1 MINRHEEF
9 RFCFRAE
16 RDMQTG
22 EILLSMENLSVSFDT
37 SEGVVHAV
45 NDVSLEIKKGEIVG
59 LVGESG
65 CGKSVT
71 ALSILRLLPIPPAR
85 IDGGR
90 ILFKGTNLLTLPE
103 DEMRALRGRAISMVF
118 QDPMTSLNPVF
129 KVGFQI
135 REMIQTHFPEM
146 DREAVEKRAVEL
158 LRMVKIPSPEHRM
171 ASYPHELSGGLRQRV
186 MIAMAL
192 ACNPELMIADEPT
205 TALDV
210 TIQAQILTLIQE
222 LQKTL
227 GMSVLLITHDLGIV
241 AQTTQRVVV
250 MYAGKVVEM
259 AETYELFKSPFH
271 PYTQGLLRS
280 LPGRYVEIKGKR
292 PLPSIPGMV
301 PTLIDLP
308 RGCTFRERCDQAFGK
323 CEEAMP
329 PLVSSNGTG
338 HLVRCWHHAREER

>member
-1 MINRHEEF
+1 ML
-9 RFCFRAE
+9 RFISGRNV
-16 RDMQTG
+16 QTK
-22 EILLSMENLSVSFDT
+22 ETLLAIEGLKVSFET

-45 NDVSLEIKKGEIVG
+45 NDVSLTIQRGEIVG

-85 IDGGR
+85 IEQGTIR
-90 ILFKGTNLLTLPE
+90 FKGTNLLELSE
-103 DEMRALRGRAISMVF
+103 HEMRTLRGRAISMVF

-129 KVGFQI
+129 KIGFQL
-135 REMIQTHFPEM
+135 REMIQTHFPEI
-146 DREAVEKRAVEL
+146 DRTTADKRAVEL
-158 LRMVKIPSPEHRM
+158 LKLVRIPSPESRM
-171 ASYPHELSGGLRQRV
+171 VAYPHELSGGLRQRV

-192 ACNPELMIADEPT
+192 ACDPELMIADEPT

-210 TIQAQILTLIQE
+210 TIQAQILDLIQE
-222 LQKTL
+222 LQERL

-250 MYAGKVVEM
+250 MYAGKVVET
-259 AETYELFKSPFH
+259 ADTARIFKSPLH

-280 LPGRYVEIKGKR
+280 LPGRYVEIEGKQ

-301 PTLIDLP
+301 PPLIALP
-308 RGCTFRERCDQAFGK
+308 VGCAFEDRCDQAFEK
-323 CEEAMP
+323 CRWAMP
-329 PLVSSNGTG
+329 PLVSRNGGG
-338 HLVRCWHHAREER
+338 HLVRCWHYAKGGT

>member
-1 MINRHEEF
+1 MINRLEEGLF
-9 RFCFRAE
+9 QTE
-16 RDMQTG
+16 RNVQTKDP
-22 EILLSMENLSVSFDT
+22 LLAIENLTVSFDT

-45 NDVSLEIKKGEIVG
+45 DDVSLFIERGETVG

-85 IDGGR
+85 VEGGSIR
-90 ILFKGTNLLTLPE
+90 FKGTNLLRLPE
-103 DEMRALRGRAISMVF
+103 REMRAIRGRAISMVF

-129 KVGFQI
+129 KIGFQL
-135 REMIQTHFPEM
+135 REMIQAHFPEM
-146 DREAVEKRAVEL
+146 DRTAADEKAIEQLKLVG
-158 LRMVKIPSPEHRM
+158 VPSPETRM
-171 ASYPHELSGGLRQRV
+171 AAYPHELSGGLRQRV

-210 TIQAQILTLIQE
+210 TIQAQILSLIGE
-222 LQKTL
+222 LQERL

-250 MYAGKVVEM
+250 MYAGKVVET
-259 AETYELFKSPFH
+259 AATGRIFKSPLH

-280 LPGRYVEIKGKR
+280 LPGRYVEIEGKQ

-301 PTLIDLP
+301 PPLIALP
-308 RGCTFRERCDQAFGK
+308 KGCAFQDRCDQAFEK
-323 CEEAMP
+323 CGQAVP
-329 PLVSSNGTG
+329 SLVSRDGEG
-338 HLVRCWHHAREER
+338 HLVRCWLYAGEGS